1 MKSAIDGNLVMA
13 KLEDGE
19 DLLGSL
25 HKIVNEHRIEGG
37 TVLWGIGM
45 VRDFEVGYFD
55 GTAYRKRT
63 FGSPHELLALHGSI
77 SAGADP
83 PFHLHVAAGNESHGV
98 IGGHLFK
105 ATVSTLNEICIARF
119 DALRLG
125 RELSPRSGLRE
136 LVLEPAA
143 TDTAPRTSRGRSRT

>member
-25 HKIVNEHRIEGG
+25 HKIVNKHRIEGG

-55 GTAYRKRT
+55 GKAYRKRT
-63 FGSPHELLALHGSI
+63 FASPHELLALHGSI
-77 SAGADP
+77 SPGAEP
-83 PFHLHVAAGNESHGV
+83 PFHLHLGAGNESHGV

-136 LVLEPAA
+136 LVLEPA
-143 TDTAPRTSRGRSRT
+143 TTGTAPRTSPGRSRT